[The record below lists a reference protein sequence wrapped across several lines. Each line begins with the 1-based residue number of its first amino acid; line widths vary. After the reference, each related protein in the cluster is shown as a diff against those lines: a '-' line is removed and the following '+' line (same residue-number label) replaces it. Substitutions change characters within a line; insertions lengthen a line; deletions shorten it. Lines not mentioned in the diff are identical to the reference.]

1 MNTKKRMVMTGLL
14 LGAILFCACNAP
26 SGAGKSS
33 DEVENRSVVNELSS
47 EVVKQGS
54 ASETEEN
61 RAESKP
67 MGENPSEEVPR
78 MVQIDGKY
86 YRDTGFVNSGVT
98 CGTADGTITASVG
111 EKEKPTKDGE
121 SNFGTGMEY
130 QRWNETAVSVKE
142 NDKWI
147 LFVEEKADVKSIPD
161 GVATFTA
168 KVREAEVLPDM
179 EEIRLLVDVSEV
191 PDRFMHLQ
199 KTLSPA
205 GKPIAVVIGK
215 TTKFYQDD
223 ELITFDRIQS
233 KSTDEWKGQSV
244 QVWFDG
250 TVTHDEP
257 EMSYPTALG
266 MVYGLGFLDN

>member
-1 MNTKKRMVMTGLL
+1 MKTKKRMVMTGLL
-14 LGAILFCACNAP
+14 LGAILFCACTAP
-26 SGAGKSS
+26 NGEEKSS
-33 DEVENRSVVNELSS
+33 DVVGNSSIVNELSS

-54 ASETEEN
+54 SSGTEEN

-67 MGENPSEEVPR
+67 MGENPSEEVSR
-78 MVQIDGKY
+78 MVKIDGKC

-98 CGTADGTITASVG
+98 CGTADGKIMTSVG
-111 EKEKPTKDGE
+111 TKEKPTKDGE

-142 NDKWI
+142 KDKWI
-147 LFVEEKADVKSIPD
+147 LFVDEKVEVTSIPD

-168 KVREAEVLPDM
+168 KVREAEVLPDTD
-179 EEIRLLVDVSEV
+179 EIRLLVDVSEV
-191 PDRFMHLQ
+191 PEHFMHLQ

-215 TTKFYQDD
+215 TTKFYQD
-223 ELITFDRIQS
+223 EKLITFDRIQS

-244 QVWFDG
+244 QIWFDG
-250 TVTHDEP
+250 TVTHDDP

-266 MVYGLGFLDN
+266 TVYGLGFSDR

>member
-1 MNTKKRMVMTGLL
+1 MSKKKRMATTGLL
-14 LGAILFCACNAP
+14 LGAILFCACTAP
-26 SGAGKSS
+26 NGEGKTS
-33 DEVENRSVVNELSS
+33 DEVENSSVVNALSS

-54 ASETEEN
+54 SSGTEEN

-67 MGENPSEEVPR
+67 MGETPSEEVPR
-78 MVQIDGKY
+78 MVKIDGKC

-98 CGTADGTITASVG
+98 CGTADGKIMTSVG
-111 EKEKPTKDGE
+111 TKEKPTKDGE

-147 LFVEEKADVKSIPD
+147 LFVDEKVEVTSIPD

-168 KVREAEVLPDM
+168 KVREAEVLPDTDK
-179 EEIRLLVDVSEV
+179 IRLLVDVSEV
-191 PDRFMHLQ
+191 PEHFMHLQ

-205 GKPIAVVIGK
+205 GKPIAVFIGK
-215 TTKFYQDD
+215 KTLFYRND
-223 ELITFDRIQS
+223 EPIPFDRIQG
-233 KSTDEWKGQSV
+233 KSADEWKGQSV
-244 QVWFDG
+244 QIWFDG
-250 TVTHDEP
+250 TVTHDDP

-266 MVYGLGFLDN
+266 TVYGLGFSDR

>member
-1 MNTKKRMVMTGLL
+1 MSKKKRLVTTGLL
-14 LGAILFCACNAP
+14 LAAILFCACTAP
-26 SGAGKSS
+26 NGEKKSS
-33 DEVENRSVVNELSS
+33 DEVEKSSIVNELSS
-47 EVVKQGS
+47 EVVQQGS
-54 ASETEEN
+54 AFGTEEN
-61 RAESKP
+61 RSESKP
-67 MGENPSEEVPR
+67 TGENPSEEIPR
-78 MVQIDGKY
+78 MVQIDGKC

-98 CGTADGTITASVG
+98 CGTADGKITTSVR

-147 LFVEEKADVKSIPD
+147 LFMDEKEDVTSIPD

-168 KVREAEVLPDM
+168 KVREAEVLPDT
-179 EEIRLLVDVSEV
+179 EEIQLLVDVSEV

-215 TTKFYQDD
+215 ATKFYKN
-223 ELITFDRIQS
+223 EKLITFDRIQS
-233 KSTDEWKGQSV
+233 KSADEWKGKSV
-244 QVWFDG
+244 QIWFDG
-250 TVTHDEP
+250 TVTHDDP
-257 EMSYPTALG
+257 EMSYPIALG
-266 MVYGLGFLDN
+266 TVYGLGFSDK

>member
-1 MNTKKRMVMTGLL
+1 MKTKKRMVMTGLL
-14 LGAILFCACNAP
+14 LGAILFCACTAP
-26 SGAGKSS
+26 NGEEKSS
-33 DEVENRSVVNELSS
+33 DVVGNSSIVNELSS

-54 ASETEEN
+54 SSGTEEN

-78 MVQIDGKY
+78 MVQIDGKCY
-86 YRDTGFVNSGVT
+86 CDTGFVNSGVT
-98 CGTADGTITASVG
+98 CGTADGKITTSVG
-111 EKEKPTKDGE
+111 AKEKPTKDGE

-147 LFVEEKADVKSIPD
+147 LFVDEKADATSIPD

-168 KVREAEVLPDM
+168 KVREAEVLPDTD
-179 EEIRLLVDVSEV
+179 ETRLLVDVSEV

-199 KTLSPA
+199 KILSLS

-215 TTKFYQDD
+215 ATKFYQD
-223 ELITFDRIQS
+223 EKLITFDRIQS

-244 QVWFDG
+244 QIWFDG
-250 TVTHDEP
+250 TVTHDDP

-266 MVYGLGFLDN
+266 TVYGLGFSDR

>member
-1 MNTKKRMVMTGLL
+1 MNTKKRMVTTGLL

-33 DEVENRSVVNELSS
+33 DEVANSSILSELSS
-47 EVVKQGS
+47 DGVKQES
-54 ASETEEN
+54 ASGTEEN

-98 CGTADGTITASVG
+98 CGTADGKIMTSVG
-111 EKEKPTKDGE
+111 TKEKPTKDGE

-147 LFVEEKADVKSIPD
+147 LFVDEKVDVTSIPD

-168 KVREAEVLPDM
+168 KVREAEVLPDTD
-179 EEIRLLVDVSEV
+179 EIRLLLDVSVV

-199 KTLSPA
+199 KTLSPER
-205 GKPIAVVIGK
+205 KPIAVVIGK
-215 TTKFYQDD
+215 ATKFYQD
-223 ELITFDRIQS
+223 EKLITFDRIQS
-233 KSTDEWKGQSV
+233 KSMDEWKGQSV
-244 QVWFDG
+244 QIWFDG

-266 MVYGLGFLDN
+266 TVYGLGFSDK

>member
-1 MNTKKRMVMTGLL
+1 MNTKKQMVTTGLL
-14 LGAILFCACNAP
+14 LGAILFCACHAP

-33 DEVENRSVVNELSS
+33 DEVGDSSIVNKLSS
-47 EVVKQGS
+47 NGAQQGS
-54 ASETEEN
+54 AFETEEN
-61 RAESKP
+61 RSESKP
-67 MGENPSEEVPR
+67 IGENPSEDVPR
-78 MVQIDGKY
+78 MVQIDGKC

-98 CGTADGTITASVG
+98 CGTADGKITTSVG

-147 LFVEEKADVKSIPD
+147 LFTDEKVDVTSIPD

-168 KVREAEVLPDM
+168 KVREAEVLPDT
-179 EEIRLLVDVSEV
+179 EEIQLLVDVSEV

-199 KTLSPA
+199 KTLSPT

-215 TTKFYQDD
+215 ATKFYQN
-223 ELITFDRIQS
+223 EKLITFDRIQS
-233 KSTDEWKGQSV
+233 KSADEWKGQSA
-244 QVWFDG
+244 QIWFDG
-250 TVTHDEP
+250 TVTHDDP

-266 MVYGLGFLDN
+266 TVYGLGFSDK

>member
-1 MNTKKRMVMTGLL
+1 MSKKKRMATTGLL
-14 LGAILFCACNAP
+14 LGAILFCACTAP
-26 SGAGKSS
+26 NGEEKSS
-33 DEVENRSVVNELSS
+33 DEVGNSSIVNELSS
-47 EVVKQGS
+47 EVVQQGS
-54 ASETEEN
+54 ASGTEEN

-67 MGENPSEEVPR
+67 IGENPSEEIPR
-78 MVQIDGKY
+78 MVQIDGKC

-98 CGTADGTITASVG
+98 CGTADGKITASVG

-130 QRWNETAVSVKE
+130 QRWNENAVSVKE

-147 LFVEEKADVKSIPD
+147 LFVEEKVDMTSIPD
-161 GVATFTA
+161 GVATFTG
-168 KVREAEVLPDM
+168 KVREAEVMPDT

-215 TTKFYQDD
+215 TTKFYQD
-223 ELITFDRIQS
+223 EKLITFDRIQS
-233 KSTDEWKGQSV
+233 KSVNEWKGQSV

-250 TVTHDEP
+250 TVTHDDP

-266 MVYGLGFLDN
+266 TVYGLGFSDN

>member
-1 MNTKKRMVMTGLL
+1 MSKKKRMVTTGLL
-14 LGAILFCACNAP
+14 LGAILFCACTAP
-26 SGAGKSS
+26 NGEGKSS
-33 DEVENRSVVNELSS
+33 DEVGNSSIVNELSS
-47 EVVKQGS
+47 EVTKQGS
-54 ASETEEN
+54 ASGTEEN

-67 MGENPSEEVPR
+67 IGENLSEEVPR
-78 MVQIDGKY
+78 MVQIDGKC
-86 YRDTGFVNSGVT
+86 YRETGFVNSGVT
-98 CGTADGTITASVG
+98 CGTADGKITASVRA
-111 EKEKPTKDGE
+111 KEKPTKDDE

>member
-1 MNTKKRMVMTGLL
+1 MSKKKRLVTTGLL
-14 LGAILFCACNAP
+14 LSSVLFCACNAP
-26 SGAGKSS
+26 NGEKKPS
-33 DEVENRSVVNELSS
+33 DEVEKSSIVNELSS
-47 EVVKQGS
+47 EVVQQGS
-54 ASETEEN
+54 AFETEEN
-61 RAESKP
+61 RTESKP
-67 MGENPSEEVPR
+67 MGKDSSEEIPR
-78 MVQIDGKY
+78 MVQIDGKCY
-86 YRDTGFVNSGVT
+86 CDTGFVNSGVT
-98 CGTADGTITASVG
+98 CGTADGKITTSVG

-147 LFVEEKADVKSIPD
+147 LFTDEKVDVTSIPD

-168 KVREAEVLPDM
+168 KVREAEVLPDT
-179 EEIRLLVDVSEV
+179 EEIQLLVDVSEV

-215 TTKFYQDD
+215 ATKFYQN
-223 ELITFDRIQS
+223 EKLITFDRIQS
-233 KSTDEWKGQSV
+233 KSADEWKGKSV
-244 QVWFDG
+244 QIWFDG
-250 TVTHDEP
+250 TVTHDDP

-266 MVYGLGFLDN
+266 TVYGLDFSDK